1 MAERVQPIFTPEGLR
16 RIRVVSG
23 PAGSGRTTRLKMLL
37 VDARRAGQATA
48 GFLAERD
55 KSGRRRV
62 TDVATGES
70 RLLPAKPGPR
80 REKALAF
87 VRKTLENTAEN
98 AVVFLDETASGGA
111 ADERTARA
119 GWELLASGRYKSAV
133 MVLSEPAKSFLPLPQ
148 ALPGP
153 GNGPK
158 TQNFAQNP
166 PKTPENG
173 QNPPV
178 LGWIPPEKWGQ
189 PTEIHEIGQV
199 PPPRGDVT
207 KEKNEEAADE
217 RAKQARERW
226 AEKLWEAGV
235 KDEEAIASARKLLE
249 KRQGN
254 SPQPPKIAPKP
265 LETAEK
271 PQISP
276 QNPPDPPQN
285 VQKSLQNTLPA
296 PQTAEIGEKT
306 VEIAPEPFP
315 IPPDFLPGGGAK
327 AETVLAALEL
337 LKTGDGNEA
346 KEALAAP
353 DAQNCLSSLGLGEK
367 DILSPLPSTLPQEPA
382 PSSSAPDPYA
392 LPSPPGEPP
401 RHFAS

>member
-1 MAERVQPIFTPEGLR
+1 MAERVQPVFTPEGLR
-16 RIRVVSG
+16 RVRIVSG

-37 VDARRAGQATA
+37 VDARRAGQAVA

-55 KSGRRRV
+55 GRGRRRV

-87 VRKTLENTAEN
+87 VRQTLANTDEN

-119 GWELLASGRYKSAV
+119 GWDLLASGKYKSAV
-133 MVLSEPAKSFLPLPQ
+133 MVLSEPKKAFFPLPA
-148 ALPGP
+148 ALPGA

-158 TQNFAQNP
+158 P
-166 PKTPENG
+166 PEPAGNAGKTP
-173 QNPPV
+173 PV
-178 LGWIPPEKWGQ
+178 GWIPREKWGQ

-207 KEKNEEAADE
+207 KEKSEEAADE

-235 KDEEAIASARKLLE
+235 KDEEAIASARQLLAKGPE
-249 KRQGN
+249 NGQK
-254 SPQPPKIAPKP
+254 SPKTAQKTP
-265 LETAEK
+265 ETAK
-271 PQISP
+271 KSPILP
-276 QNPPDPPQN
+276 QNPPE
-285 VQKSLQNTLPA
+285 S
-296 PQTAEIGEKT
+296 AENGEKT
-306 VEIAPEPFP
+306 QENGEKTRNAAGNGPEGPS

-327 AETVLAALEL
+327 AEIVLKALSL
-337 LKTGDGNEA
+337 LKTGDGREA
-346 KEALAAP
+346 KEALGAP
-353 DAQNCLSSLGLGEK
+353 DAQNCLASLGLGER
-367 DILSPLPSTLPQEPA
+367 DVLQPLPAKKPVAPA
-382 PSSSAPDPYA
+382 APAEERDPYA

-401 RHFAS
+401 RRFAS